1 MSTELINR
9 SAEHLCTNLAGYAQQ
24 GKETN
29 IWRDFGRMTMDVVG
43 SVAFG
48 WDAASGSD
56 SVLLWGYSRLWF
68 LMPPSHAPHPEGL
81 HYRRASEPQELQS

>member
-9 SAEHLCTNLAGYAQQ
+9 SAEHLCTNLAGYARQ

-29 IWRDFGRMTMDVVG
+29 VWRDFGRMTMDVVG

-48 WDAASGSD
+48 WAPDSGLTVCSPGVAAGSAF
-56 SVLLWGYSRLWF
+56 SCHLHVL
-68 LMPPSHAPHPEGL
+68 PSHAPHLEGL
-81 HYRRASEPQELQS
+81 LQRKASKA